1 MTEVHDTPALRRAH
15 REAAYAK
22 KNRTVA
28 RSVISQSSDW
38 PFSVALSGFVN
49 FEIVFARNCDVR
61 ALNHFLPNHASII
74 FLRNALFY
82 SSAPLMPN
90 KPEAELTLEEEL
102 KHIEAARMEAEF
114 EELERRSR
122 EFFERLEKPPVRLVA
137 AFCYAE
143 GI

>member
-1 MTEVHDTPALRRAH
+1 MFTSLQVKTLF
-15 REAAYAK
+15 
-22 KNRTVA
+22 T
-28 RSVISQSSDW
+28 
-38 PFSVALSGFVN
+38 N
-49 FEIVFARNCDVR
+49 FLLTFTG
-61 ALNHFLPNHASII
+61 
-74 FLRNALFY
+74 FY

-114 EELERRSR
+114 EDMERRSR

-137 AFCYAE
+137 AFSYAE